1 MKPSAP
7 PDQRL
12 EQPASVQLPVETWFS
27 LWRGLERAQGQP
39 VEDDNPKQA
48 FEREQRG
55 KALAAIEEALKGVG
69 FDPKVEVV
77 KMRKPTAH

>member
-1 MKPSAP
+1 MKPSP
-7 PDQRL
+7 TPDPRL
-12 EQPASVQLPVETWFS
+12 DQLASVQLPVETWFA

-39 VEDDNPKQA
+39 ADDDNPKQA

-55 KALAAIEEALKGVG
+55 KAMAAIEETLKGLG

-77 KMRKPTAH
+77 KMRQPRPH